1 MTLLNLEWDNAGLW
15 TRNSKVLYNEW
26 AVAFSEKSSG
36 ARRDWESTEKG
47 QLRQRDL
54 DSRFARSVPLLS
66 HKTH

>member
-1 MTLLNLEWDNAGLW
+1 
-15 TRNSKVLYNEW
+15 VLYNEW